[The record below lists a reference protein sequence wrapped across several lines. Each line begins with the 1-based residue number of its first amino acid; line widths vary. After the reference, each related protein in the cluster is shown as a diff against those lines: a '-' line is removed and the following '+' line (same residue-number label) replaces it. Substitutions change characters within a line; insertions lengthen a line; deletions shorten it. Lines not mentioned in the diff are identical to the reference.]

1 MANVNSPDSWV
12 NSHALASCASTA
24 DKATCY
30 RQFDRFLS
38 NGIEWGAKMTYSK
51 KAYPYIILT
60 LIIIVAV
67 VSSLSFWDNKDR
79 CSKSLSGIEKGLS
92 EFGATF
98 YTPNPE
104 DKSITPLVY
113 IESCKKPINL
123 LIADDSKDLILN
135 VLKIPAR
142 PPRRHSIQSR
152 RYGIRC

>member
-1 MANVNSPDSWV
+1 
-12 NSHALASCASTA
+12 
-24 DKATCY
+24 
-30 RQFDRFLS
+30 
-38 NGIEWGAKMTYSK
+38 MTYSK

-135 VLKIPAR
+135 VLKNSPPDRHGGTQFKAVVTVYAVNSHHQPYLFLIRWSRPQQKNIPQR
-142 PPRRHSIQSR
+142 
-152 RYGIRC
+152 